1 MTMRYLL
8 TSHIHCQDDV
18 TNMQYG
24 TIQCRKLL
32 CAYIEYFWQW
42 MFNKYSTFG
51 LMLLIIP
58 TSKAS
63 VSTRDCSLSYLDLA
77 EAVTWTLRTRACERS
92 MSTNA
97 QTYWCCTASYS
108 TLHSRSTIL
117 CHSYSLVHSCSLH
130 FSPLCSIFCSA
141 VSRTMFDHHCEPG
154 LRQCWC
160 HERRPTEIALWFHFT
175 LHVKHLSRRSWE
187 CPALIQVFYSV

>member
-1 MTMRYLL
+1 MTTRYLL

-51 LMLLIIP
+51 LMLLIIT

-77 EAVTWTLRTRACERS
+77 EAVTWTLRTRSCERS

-117 CHSYSLVHSCSLH
+117 CHSYSLVHSRSLH

-141 VSRTMFDHHCEPG
+141 DMLCRGPCLITIVNQVWGSAGVMKGG
-154 LRQCWC
+154 LPKLLFGSISLYMWNIWAVDRGS
-160 HERRPTEIALWFHFT
+160 AL
-175 LHVKHLSRRSWE
+175 R
-187 CPALIQVFYSV
+187 